1 MPKKSKKYSIRG
13 DIDFLAGY
21 HAAFMKPS
29 YQEESEAQELDVT
42 ANNKPLIGNRG
53 RHRHDVPDSP
63 LRERAQKWIVH
74 HELELLHGPAQV
86 SFEND
91 ELVVLVV
98 VRDGRSYIK
107 SFVEH
112 YFTLGAKHLV
122 FLDNGSE
129 DGTIEA
135 LKEYESGVTVFS
147 TGLPFKQY
155 QISMRQYLVERFGR
169 GRWTLSVD
177 IDELFDYPFSDVVSV
192 KALLQY
198 LNDNRY
204 TAVIAQMLDMFP
216 EAISSEVVAVSSET
230 PLKKL
235 HRYYDT
241 SDVTTRE
248 YNLFQDLTGN
258 EASNEEIKV
267 LQGGVQRRLFNLSPM
282 LTKHPLVFL
291 EEGVRPVDLSE
302 HWVGGARLADFSG
315 VLLHYKLSADLYGLA
330 RREVEKRTY
339 PNRHGKY
346 DKYVEILESAS
357 QLLLKDETSRQLQST
372 DELLGTQFMVLSE
385 KYMKFVDQE
394 YRRKGGAPEA
404 HTQRVFEAFLR
415 VSSEA
420 QSQAGEAN
428 RLRKERDKLQKERDN
443 LRDTRDNLQKEKDN
457 LRDTRDNLR
466 KTRDTLQKEKVD
478 LQNTRD
484 KLRSTRDKAENRR
497 KRAQQQADSLRE
509 QLAVIQSSRAW
520 RVLSVLSRGKMAAT
534 DAGAVSR
541 HQRMGDGRGPL
552 PEARTAQPSDR
563 KPVKDST
570 RPPERQDLEPQ
581 TSEAQTLEA
590 KPMEDSPVFF
600 IVGSGKSGTR
610 WITGLLNA
618 HPEVL
623 CKGEGRFF
631 NREWHREDLRAM
643 EARVPPRT
651 LFGALSNSEDLRL
664 WMERS
669 VWGRGEDTEEL
680 LTGMTRASID
690 YFLKRKLAKSGKRLV
705 GDKTPFLPGVNLI
718 KEIKE
723 IYPEA
728 KVIHIIRDGRDVEVS
743 WVHHKWRRSA
753 DQDGAQVL
761 KPAEVERRDAYF
773 SSPQKITEI
782 GMFDQAE
789 LRRRAGLWSETVGG
803 ATKDGP
809 ELLGDNYTE
818 VKYESLLADTAKELK
833 RLLIFLGAE
842 SSDDTVRRCVEKVS
856 FERLSGGRQR
866 GEEDPS
872 AALRK
877 GIAGDWKNVFTEE
890 DRRIFKEE
898 AGDLLVK
905 LGYEK
910 DNDW

>member
-1 MPKKSKKYSIRG
+1 MHLVSG
-13 DIDFLAGY
+13 DIVLLTGY
-21 HAAFMKPS
+21 HAALMKPS
-29 YQEESEAQELDVT
+29 YPEESKAEAQEPDMP
-42 ANNKPLIGNRG
+42 AQSRPLIGNRG
-53 RHRHDVPDSP
+53 RHRHDVPNSP

-86 SFEND
+86 SFEID

-112 YFTLGAKHLV
+112 YFALGARHLV

-155 QISMRQYLVERFGR
+155 QISMRQYVVERFGR

-177 IDELFDYPFSDVVSV
+177 IDELFDYPFSDVVSLR
-192 KALLQY
+192 ALLRY
-198 LNDNRY
+198 LNENLY
-204 TAVIAQMLDMFP
+204 TAVTAQMLDMFP
-216 EAISSEVVAVSSET
+216 EAISSEVAAVSSDE

-241 SDVTTRE
+241 SNVTIRD
-248 YNLFQDLTGN
+248 YNLFEYLTGN
-258 EASNEEIKV
+258 EASNEEIKI
-267 LQGGVQRRLFNLSPM
+267 LQGGVQRRLFDLSPM
-282 LTKHPLVFL
+282 LTKHPLVLL

-315 VLLHYKLSADLYGLA
+315 VLLHYKLSANLYGLA
-330 RREVEKRTY
+330 RREMEKRTY

-346 DKYVEILESAS
+346 DKYVKILESAS
-357 QLLLKDETSRQLQST
+357 QLVLKSETSRELQSM

-385 KYMKFVDQE
+385 EYMKFVGQE
-394 YRRKGGAPEA
+394 YLRKGRAPEA
-404 HTQRVFEAFLR
+404 HPQRLIEAFLR
-415 VSSEA
+415 ASSEA
-420 QSQAGEAN
+420 RTRASEAN
-428 RLRKERDKLQKERDN
+428 HLRKENDKLQRA
-443 LRDTRDNLQKEKDN
+443 KDN
-457 LRDTRDNLR
+457 LRNTRDNLR
-466 KTRDTLQKEKVD
+466 
-478 LQNTRD
+478 NTRVELED
-484 KLRSTRDKAENRR
+484 RR
-497 KRAQQQADSLRE
+497 KQAQQQVDSLRK
-509 QLAVIQSSRAW
+509 QLAVIQSSRVY
-520 RVLSVLSRGKMAAT
+520 RLLNVLGSAKMAIMGAT
-534 DAGAVSR
+534 PVLRHRRAGDTR
-541 HQRMGDGRGPL
+541 EPQ
-552 PEARTAQPSDR
+552 PETRVARPPDR
-563 KPVKDST
+563 KPVKAST
-570 RPPERQDLEPQ
+570 RPQERQELALQ
-581 TSEAQTLEA
+581 TFAANSKEG
-590 KPMEDSPVFF
+590 SPVFF

-631 NREWHREDLRAM
+631 NKEWHREDLRAM

-651 LFGALSNSEDLRL
+651 LFGALSSSQDLRL

-669 VWGRGEDTEEL
+669 VWGRDENTEEL
-680 LTGMTRASID
+680 LTGMTRAAID
-690 YFLKRKLAKSGKRLV
+690 FFLKRKLAKSGKRLV

-761 KPAEVERRDAYF
+761 GPAEVERRDAYY
-773 SSPQKITEI
+773 STPQKVTELGI
-782 GMFDQAE
+782 FDQAE
-789 LRRRAGLWSETVGG
+789 LRRRARLWSEIIGG
-803 ATKDGP
+803 ATEDGP
-809 ELLGDNYTE
+809 KLLGDNYTE

-842 SSDDTVRRCVEKVS
+842 SSDDAVRQCVEKVR
-856 FERLSGGRQR
+856 FERLTGGRQR

-890 DRRIFKEE
+890 DRQIFKEE
-898 AGDLLVK
+898 AGNLLVK

>member
-1 MPKKSKKYSIRG
+1 MRG

-29 YQEESEAQELDVT
+29 YQAESEAEAQELDVS
-42 ANNKPLIGNRG
+42 AQSRPLIGNRG

-86 SFEND
+86 SFEDD

-112 YFTLGAKHLV
+112 YFALGAKHLV

-135 LKEYESGVTVFS
+135 LKEYESGVTVFR

-177 IDELFDYPFSDVVSV
+177 IDEFFDYPFSDVVSL
-192 KALLQY
+192 KALLRY
-198 LNDNRY
+198 LNENRY
-204 TAVIAQMLDMFP
+204 TAVIAQMLDIFP
-216 EAISSEVVAVSSET
+216 EAISSEVASVSSDE

-241 SDVTTRE
+241 SNVTTRD
-248 YNLFQDLTGN
+248 YNLFEDLTGN
-258 EASNEEIKV
+258 EVSNDEIRI

-315 VLLHYKLSADLYGLA
+315 VLLHYKLSANLYGLA
-330 RREVEKRTY
+330 RREIEKRTY

-346 DKYVEILESAS
+346 DKYVRVLESNS
-357 QLLLKDETSRQLQST
+357 QLVLTSETSRELQST
-372 DELLGTQFMVLSE
+372 GELLGTQFMALSD
-385 KYMKFVDQE
+385 KYMTFVGQQDLK
-394 YRRKGGAPEA
+394 KGRAPEA
-404 HTQRVFEAFLR
+404 HTQRLFEAFLSAR
-415 VSSEA
+415 SEA
-420 QSQAGEAN
+420 QAQAWEAN
-428 RLRKERDKLQKERDN
+428 SLRKQKDK
-443 LRDTRDNLQKEKDN
+443 
-457 LRDTRDNLR
+457 
-466 KTRDTLQKEKVD
+466 
-478 LQNTRD
+478 
-484 KLRSTRDKAENRR
+484 ENRR
-497 KRAQQQADSLRE
+497 KQAQLNSLRKE
-509 QLAVIQSSRAW
+509 LTAIQSSRTW
-520 RVLSVLSRGKMAAT
+520 RVLSVLGRGKKAVTSAI
-534 DAGAVSR
+534 AVSR
-541 HQRMGDGRGPL
+541 HQRADDTRGPL
-552 PEARTAQPSDR
+552 PETRAP
-563 KPVKDST
+563 
-570 RPPERQDLEPQ
+570 RPPDRGPVQTPTQPQEQQDPELQ
-581 TSEAQTLEA
+581 TSEANPE
-590 KPMEDSPVFF
+590 EGSPVFF

-669 VWGRGEDTEEL
+669 VWGRGENTEEL
-680 LTGMTRASID
+680 LTGMTRAAID
-690 YFLKRKLAKSGKRLV
+690 YFLKGKLAKSGKRLV

-743 WVHHKWRRSA
+743 WVHHRWRRSA
-753 DQDGAQVL
+753 DQDGAQIL
-761 KPAEVERRDAYF
+761 TPAEVERRDAYF
-773 SSPQKITEI
+773 SNPQKVTEI
-782 GMFDQAE
+782 GMFDETE
-789 LRRRAGLWSETVGG
+789 LRRRARLWSEIVGG
-803 ATKDGP
+803 ATEDGP

-898 AGDLLVK
+898 AGNLLVK

-910 DNDW
+910 DNDRQPRTE

>member
-1 MPKKSKKYSIRG
+1 
-13 DIDFLAGY
+13 
-21 HAAFMKPS
+21 
-29 YQEESEAQELDVT
+29 
-42 ANNKPLIGNRG
+42 
-53 RHRHDVPDSP
+53 VPDSP

-74 HELELLHGPAQV
+74 HEVELLHGPAQV

-91 ELVVLVV
+91 EVVVLVV
-98 VRDGRSYIK
+98 VRDGRSYIE

-112 YFTLGAKHLV
+112 YFALGAKHLI

-135 LKEYESGVTVFS
+135 LKEYESGVTVFR

-177 IDELFDYPFSDVVSV
+177 IDELFDYPFSDVVSL

-198 LNDNRY
+198 LNENRY

-216 EAISSEVVAVSSET
+216 EAISSEVVAVSSEE

-235 HRYYDT
+235 HRYYDIAN
-241 SDVTTRE
+241 VTTRD
-248 YNLFQDLTGN
+248 YNLFEDLTGN

-315 VLLHYKLSADLYGLA
+315 VLLHYKLSANLYRLA

-357 QLLLKDETSRQLQST
+357 QLVLKGETSRQLQST

-385 KYMKFVDQE
+385 KYVKFVGQE
-394 YRRKGGAPEA
+394 YLRKGGTPEA
-404 HTQRVFEAFLR
+404 HTQRLFEALR
-415 VSSEA
+415 RAGSEA
-420 QSQAGEAN
+420 QAQAEEGAL
-428 RLRKERDKLQKERDN
+428 LRKEKDSLQKERDT
-443 LRDTRDNLQKEKDN
+443 LRN
-457 LRDTRDNLR
+457 TRDNLR
-466 KTRDTLQKEKVD
+466 NTRDSLQKEKED
-478 LQNTRD
+478 LQKDRDTLRNTRD
-484 KLRSTRDKAENRR
+484 NLRSKRDKAENRR
-497 KRAQQQADSLRE
+497 KQAQQEADTLRE

-520 RVLSVLSRGKMAAT
+520 RVLSVLSRGKMAVT
-534 DAGAVSR
+534 DARAVSR
-541 HQRMGDGRGPL
+541 QQRTGEARRSL
-552 PEARTAQPSDR
+552 PETRPGPPPDR
-563 KPVKDST
+563 KPVQAST
-570 RPPERQDLEPQ
+570 RPQERQDLKAQP
-581 TSEAQTLEA
+581 SEAQTLEA
-590 KPMEDSPVFF
+590 KPVEGSPVFF

-610 WITGLLNA
+610 WLTGLLNA

-631 NREWHREDLRAM
+631 NREWHREDLRTM

-651 LFGALSNSEDLRL
+651 LFGALSSSQDLRL

-669 VWGRGEDTEEL
+669 VWGRGENTEEL
-680 LTGMTRASID
+680 LTGMTRAAID
-690 YFLKRKLAKSGKRLV
+690 YFLKRKLAKSGKRFV

-761 KPAEVERRDAYF
+761 TPAEVERRDAYF
-773 SSPQKITEI
+773 SNPQKVTEI
-782 GMFDQAE
+782 GMFDEAE

-803 ATKDGP
+803 ATEDGP

-842 SSDDTVRRCVEKVS
+842 IRCASASRRSASSVS
-856 FERLSGGRQR
+856 PGAGSGERKTPQ
-866 GEEDPS
+866 PHS
-872 AALRK
+872 AKA
-877 GIAGDWKNVFTEE
+877 
-890 DRRIFKEE
+890 
-898 AGDLLVK
+898 
-905 LGYEK
+905 
-910 DNDW
+910 